1 MAWRGRDG
9 MHVIAYL
16 AANELQISGALGIA
30 VAGTVL
36 CTSLV
41 GRVLARASVLVH
53 SDEVE
58 SSIQTALDCG
68 QVDIEGELVVHQ
80 SEHLVLAGT
89 VHQVETGANVGTII
103 VLREE
108 LETQRITARGGAIC
122 LGVLGSLKGA
132 LVGTIGRRGA
142 RGSPL
147 VAIIAVGGPRSGMKP
162 TPVSIDGHLA
172 VNRGTAPAA
181 RTFLPGQ
188 LRMSFALLRA
198 DLLGRSDAR
207 NGCQYEGQHFYEDA
221 SRVEETGVEL
231 R

>member
-1 MAWRGRDG
+1 MTT
-9 MHVIAYL
+9 YL

-36 CTSLV
+36 CTGLV
-41 GRVLARASVLVH
+41 GRVLGHASVLVH

-58 SSIQTALDCG
+58 GSIQTALDGG

-89 VHQVETGANVGTII
+89 VHQVETGANVGAVL

-108 LETQRITARGGAIC
+108 LESERVTARGGAVC
-122 LGVLGSLKGA
+122 LGVLGSLEGA
-132 LVGTIGRRGA
+132 LAGAIGSRAA

-147 VAIIAVGGPRSGMKP
+147 VAIVAVGCSRGGVKP
-162 TPVSIDGHLA
+162 APVMIDGHLA
-172 VNRGTAPAA
+172 VHRGTAAAA

-188 LRMSFALLRA
+188 LRMSFGLLCT
-198 DLLGRSDAR
+198 DLLGRGDAR
-207 NGCQYEGQHFYEDA
+207 DGCQYEGQHFQECA
-221 SRVEETGVEL
+221 SRGEGIGVVEL